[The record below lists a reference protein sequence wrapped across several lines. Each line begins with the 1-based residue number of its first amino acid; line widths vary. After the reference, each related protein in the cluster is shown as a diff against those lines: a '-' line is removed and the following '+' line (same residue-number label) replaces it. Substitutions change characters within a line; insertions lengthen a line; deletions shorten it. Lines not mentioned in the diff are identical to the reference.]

1 MNEKSSLRTTY
12 ENAFELIKKTTDM
25 DSKPQFLSKLVQLLK
40 EEGEK
45 DWILNLLAACF
56 WFCLTDTVSHR
67 LQSFLDEISFVTRNV
82 VMHHNATYHF
92 TGEFEDKET
101 SKIFLHLL
109 CNCYGR
115 FYSLAIDL
123 QGPNDVMPLIL
134 GNLFGPLRQIMA
146 MMLLG
151 TGALMF
157 SASFP
162 VVLESDTASLTD
174 IAVLVLMSTHLR
186 ALSEIYLAPESSPA
200 SIIYPKSCTPAQ
212 SLKESVKVLLEV
224 LDHGTNVDYISCTVG
239 ADAIFVSLCELN
251 AHDKSEVLLVF
262 NQLLIKMSLTTF
274 SSRLLIIASFLI
286 IGYNSKLEDVPTLI
300 RSLYQLERLPPLPKT
315 GLFVETL
322 KIVQGINISLFDAS
336 YNLQKLSHVVKYL
349 LVLQRWSIENILK
362 EHVTIATRS
371 MIDTSEGSHYVTK
384 ILAPVARLLISSL
397 LMVVFISQNGQHKEF
412 YKQTE
417 TNLAELISANE
428 TFWTILLSLMK
439 DSISENPFHS
449 KIFAQLLLDLVEMK
463 AGTDFIPS
471 LLQTS
476 VDDII
481 LFANSTSKLVDF
493 DITTLEYVYGPSA
506 NSKGASKLSD

>member
-1 MNEKSSLRTTY
+1 M
-12 ENAFELIKKTTDM
+12 
-25 DSKPQFLSKLVQLLK
+25 
-40 EEGEK
+40 
-45 DWILNLLAACF
+45 
-56 WFCLTDTVSHR
+56 
-67 LQSFLDEISFVTRNV
+67 
-82 VMHHNATYHF
+82 
-92 TGEFEDKET
+92 
-101 SKIFLHLL
+101 
-109 CNCYGR
+109 
-115 FYSLAIDL
+115 
-123 QGPNDVMPLIL
+123 
-134 GNLFGPLRQIMA
+134 
-146 MMLLG
+146 
-151 TGALMF
+151 
-157 SASFP
+157 
-162 VVLESDTASLTD
+162 
-174 IAVLVLMSTHLR
+174 
-186 ALSEIYLAPESSPA
+186 
-200 SIIYPKSCTPAQ
+200 
-212 SLKESVKVLLEV
+212 
-224 LDHGTNVDYISCTVG
+224 
-239 ADAIFVSLCELN
+239 
-251 AHDKSEVLLVF
+251 
-262 NQLLIKMSLTTF
+262 
-274 SSRLLIIASFLI
+274 
-286 IGYNSKLEDVPTLI
+286 
-300 RSLYQLERLPPLPKT
+300 
-315 GLFVETL
+315 
-322 KIVQGINISLFDAS
+322 
-336 YNLQKLSHVVKYL
+336 VKYL

-412 YKQTE
+412 YKLSV